1 LRIAAELAAIGG
13 ASGEAIRGLKPAQLL
28 AHSLL
33 GVFVSL
39 PTTGN
44 F

>member
-1 LRIAAELAAIGG
+1 MTAELAALGA
-13 ASGEAIRGLKPAQLL
+13 ASGEAIRRLKPLPLL

-39 PTTGN
+39 PTTGDP
-44 F
+44 

>member
-1 LRIAAELAAIGG
+1 MTAELAALGA
-13 ASGEAIRGLKPAQLL
+13 ASGEAIRGLKPARPL

-39 PTTGN
+39 LTMGTP
-44 F
+44 